1 MRNRNIAEIL
11 EDDRNGKELSQTER
25 RIVTAYIQ
33 GKYDAV
39 RELKINNNS
48 NTNELLEKISAE
60 IEWLKLHRA
69 QFLTYDNKICID
81 SQAVLDIIYKYKV
94 RNKYEPEINPNA
106 SEKEK

>member
-1 MRNRNIAEIL
+1 MRDIAEIL
-11 EDDRNGKELSQTER
+11 KDDRNGKKLSQTEQR
-25 RIVTAYIQ
+25 VVTAYIQ

-48 NTNELLEKISAE
+48 NIVETLEKISTE

-69 QFLTYDNKICID
+69 QFLTYDNKVCID

-94 RNKYEPEINPNA
+94 RNKYEPGE
-106 SEKEK
+106 